1 MLAADEQSWD
11 VCLDQIV
18 FEVVAVEEVV
28 VVVVVVVCECD
39 CNDGDYFV
47 CQYFA
52 VNVVVEA
59 ETAEVEIVEVVVLV
73 QAAVVVV
80 VVKLAEILQIKSS
93 LSKTTP
99 NSCLFRCSACRG
111 RQRELGRMTETNLE
125 LFRNLLNKF

>member
-18 FEVVAVEEVV
+18 FEVVAVEEVAA
-28 VVVVVVVCECD
+28 VVCECD
-39 CNDGDYFV
+39 CNDGDYFA

-52 VNVVVEA
+52 VEVEP
-59 ETAEVEIVEVVVLV
+59 AEVDIVEVVVLV
-73 QAAVVVV
+73 QAPVV

-99 NSCLFRCSACRG
+99 NSCLFPCSGCRG
-111 RQRELGRMTETNLE
+111 RQREKCLIAETNLD
-125 LFRNLLNKF
+125 LFRNLSKKC

>member
-28 VVVVVVVCECD
+28 VVVVVCECD

-47 CQYFA
+47 CQDFA
-52 VNVVVEA
+52 VNVVVEV
-59 ETAEVEIVEVVVLV
+59 EPAEVEIVEVVVLV
-73 QAAVVVV
+73 QAAVV

-99 NSCLFRCSACRG
+99 NSFQFPWSGFRG
-111 RQRELGRMTETNLE
+111 RQREKCLMTETNLE
-125 LFRNLLNKF
+125 LFRNLSRKC

>member
-18 FEVVAVEEVV
+18 FEVVADEE
-28 VVVVVVVCECD
+28 VVVVVVCECD

-52 VNVVVEA
+52 VEVEP
-59 ETAEVEIVEVVVLV
+59 AEVDIVEVVVLV
-73 QAAVVVV
+73 QAPVV

-99 NSCLFRCSACRG
+99 NSFQFPCSGCRG
-111 RQRELGRMTETNLE
+111 RQREKCLIAETNLD
-125 LFRNLLNKF
+125 LFRNLSKKC

>member
-1 MLAADEQSWD
+1 MLSADEQSWD
-11 VCLDQIV
+11 VCLHQIV
-18 FEVVAVEEVV
+18 FEVVAVEDA
-28 VVVVVVVCECD
+28 VVVVCECD

-73 QAAVVVV
+73 QAAVVA
-80 VVKLAEILQIKSS
+80 VKLAEILQTKSS

-99 NSCLFRCSACRG
+99 NSCLFLYSGFRG
-111 RQRELGRMTETNLE
+111 RQREKCRIAETNLE
-125 LFRNLLNKF
+125 LFRNLSKKC